1 MESSVQISER
11 AQKLLKI
18 LVECYIREGQPIG
31 SKTLAEEG
39 ELTMSSATIRNIM
52 MDLEE
57 AGFIHSPH
65 TSAGRIPT
73 VRGYR
78 FFVDSLI
85 NSQAF
90 AECDKVM
97 LAAQLPQCANTNEL
111 LAAASSLLS
120 TMTQL
125 TGVVMLPRQES
136 IILRH
141 VEFLPLSGNRVL
153 VILVLNQHE
162 VQNRVIYTDRCYTV
176 SELQRAGSFLTSWFN
191 NKDLKQTQQ
200 ELLAALSQERN
211 NIEQLTQAIMDMASK
226 ALGEHEAS
234 DYIVAGEANLFNF
247 ADRSGL
253 GKLRELFEAFAQK
266 RDILHLLNQCLHADG
281 IKIYIGEESGYE
293 PLGGCSMITA
303 PYCKNNKVVGVL
315 GVIGPTRMPYE
326 QAIAAVDVTAKLLS
340 AALVPFSN

>member
-1 MESSVQISER
+1 MEVPIQISER
-11 AQKLLKI
+11 AQKLLKT

-31 SKTLAEEG
+31 SKTLAQEG

-52 MDLEE
+52 MDLES
-57 AGFIHSPH
+57 AGFINSPH
-65 TSAGRIPT
+65 TSAGRVPT

-85 NSQAF
+85 NTQMLT
-90 AECDKVM
+90 ECDRTS
-97 LAAQLPQCANTNEL
+97 LDTQLPQCTNTKEL
-111 LAAASSLLS
+111 ISAASSMLS

-125 TGVVMLPRQES
+125 TGLVMLPRRES
-136 IILRH
+136 IVLRH

-162 VQNRVIYTDRCYTV
+162 VQNRVIYTDRCYSV
-176 SELQRAGSFLTSWFN
+176 GELQQAGNFLTSWFN
-191 NKDLKQTQQ
+191 NKDLQQIRQ
-200 ELLAALSQERN
+200 ELLIALKQERN
-211 NIEQLTQAIMDMASK
+211 NIEQLTQTIMDMTNK
-226 ALGEHEAS
+226 ALGEQETS
-234 DYIVAGEANLFNF
+234 DYIVAGEANIFNF
-247 ADRSGL
+247 ADHSGL

-293 PLGGCSMITA
+293 PLGGCSIITA
-303 PYCKNNKVVGVL
+303 PYHKNNKVVGVL

-340 AALVPFSN
+340 IALLDIE